1 MSWCVLNS
9 LIRAHAA
16 SVKMTI
22 QDNVSFDFGIMKGQQ
37 QVLPKNDQV
46 HDHECCLQLLK
57 NVRLPPL
64 NLCCSICFTFFRF
77 TSIYA
82 VSDRRQISALPCF
95 DTFFAPVDP
104 YFAGSYAL
112 GRSTRSFYYP
122 ATKLLTLRG
131 AMALHMYFP
140 GFPTAVWLKFATL
153 ICTKASEGSSS
164 RAAACLANHGVHF
177 ERRCYNIEHLLDYIL
192 LFDALADGY

>member
-1 MSWCVLNS
+1 MLYPTGDKSQHYRVSTLFSPRW
-9 LIRAHAA
+9 IRI
-16 SVKMTI
+16 S
-22 QDNVSFDFGIMKGQQ
+22 
-37 QVLPKNDQV
+37 QVL
-46 HDHECCLQLLK
+46 
-57 NVRLPPL
+57 
-64 NLCCSICFTFFRF
+64 
-77 TSIYA
+77 
-82 VSDRRQISALPCF
+82 
-95 DTFFAPVDP
+95 DT
-104 YFAGSYAL
+104 YAL

-140 GFPTAVWLKFATL
+140 GFPTALWLKFATL